1 MSRFLAVFVKN
12 PLPGRVKTR
21 LHRRYAPPQAA
32 ELYRAFVQD
41 CLDACRG
48 VDADHRVICYDP
60 PDAGSQIKPLA
71 GSGWELR
78 PQCPGDLGGRMSE
91 AFDWS
96 FARGASRTVLLGS
109 DAPSLPA
116 EYVQQAFESL
126 GRADLVLGPS
136 TDGGYYLIGLSAPR
150 PELFSDIDWG
160 TGRVLAATLER
171 ATGLS
176 MALIPL
182 WYDVDTPEDL
192 DLLVAHT
199 TGLRMSGHAEAAIHT
214 RRCVSKLHERCQ
226 DAPTK

>member
-21 LHRRYAPPQAA
+21 LHQRYAPTEAA
-32 ELYRAFVQD
+32 KLYRAFVRD

-48 VDADHRVICYDP
+48 VEADHRVICYDP
-60 PDAGSQIKPLA
+60 PDAASQIRPLA

-78 PQCPGDLGGRMSE
+78 PQCPGDLGARMSE
-91 AFDWS
+91 AFEWS
-96 FARGASRTVLLGS
+96 FAQGATRTVLLGS

-116 EYVQQAFESL
+116 DYVQQAFESL
-126 GRADLVLGPS
+126 GQADLVLGPS

-150 PELFSDIDWG
+150 PELFADIDWG
-160 TGRVLAATLER
+160 TGGVLAGTLER

-176 MALIPL
+176 MVLSPL
-182 WYDVDTPEDL
+182 WYDVDAPEDL

-199 TGLRMSGHAEAAIHT
+199 TGLCQSGHAETAIHT
-214 RRCVSKLHERCQ
+214 RRCVSNLRERRQ
-226 DAPTK
+226 DGPIR